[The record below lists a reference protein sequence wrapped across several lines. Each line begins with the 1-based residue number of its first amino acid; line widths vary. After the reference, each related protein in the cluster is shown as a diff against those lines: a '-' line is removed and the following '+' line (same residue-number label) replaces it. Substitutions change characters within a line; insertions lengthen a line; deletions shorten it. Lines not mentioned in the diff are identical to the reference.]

1 MGEFYVG
8 SGVLMVKVWRGQCG
22 YYLYGIP
29 DTDIDDFLCGVD
41 AVNVVSVRKIFD
53 RDLLV

>member
-1 MGEFYVG
+1 MVITCMAFLILI
-8 SGVLMVKVWRGQCG
+8 LMIFV
-22 YYLYGIP
+22 
-29 DTDIDDFLCGVD
+29 CGVD

>member
-1 MGEFYVG
+1 
-8 SGVLMVKVWRGQCG
+8 MVKVWRGQCG